1 LMVESIQL
9 IRQIAVRAIV
19 TENFKEQVSAEIQ
32 RNLQQIDAELQQL
45 EFKGKRAIADIEK
58 QSQGIITDEIK
69 FQVESIRQ
77 QVEAEKL
84 RLLQL
89 REEMQGQSQA
99 LAELPIGSV
108 VTQFTVENPVDVRIG
123 ENIFQRLEGGEILV
137 KDGIIQ
143 EIRL

>member
-1 LMVESIQL
+1 MVESIQL

-99 LAELPIGSV
+99 L
-108 VTQFTVENPVDVRIG
+108 
-123 ENIFQRLEGGEILV
+123 
-137 KDGIIQ
+137 
-143 EIRL
+143 

>member
-1 LMVESIQL
+1 MAESISL

-19 TENFKEQVSAEIQ
+19 TENFKTQVASEIS

-58 QSQGIITDEIK
+58 KTGGLATADTRMQIETVRG
-69 FQVESIRQ
+69 QVEQ
-77 QVEAEKL
+77 EKM

-89 REEMQGQSQA
+89 KEEMQSQSQA
-99 LAELPIGSV
+99 LTELPIGSV
-108 VTQFTVENPVDVRIG
+108 VTQFTVENPVEVRVG

-143 EIRL
+143 EIRI

>member
-1 LMVESIQL
+1 MVESIQL
-9 IRQIAVRAIV
+9 VRQIAVRAIV
-19 TENFKEQVSAEIQ
+19 TENFKSQVGNEIN

-58 QSQGIITDEIK
+58 KGGGVMSTDTRV
-69 FQVESIRQ
+69 QVETIRQ
-77 QVEAEKL
+77 QVEQEKV

-89 REEMQGQSQA
+89 KEEMQGQFQA
-99 LAELPIGSV
+99 LTELPLGSV
-108 VTQFTVENPVDVRIG
+108 VTQFTVENPVEVRVG

-143 EIRL
+143 EIRV

>member
-1 LMVESIQL
+1 MVETIQL
-9 IRQIAVRAIV
+9 VRQIQVKAIV
-19 TENFKEQVSAEIQ
+19 TENFKGQVAAEIN

-58 QSQGIITDEIK
+58 RSPQPMPPEVRA
-69 FQVESIRQ
+69 QVETIRQ

-84 RLLQL
+84 RLMQL
-89 REEMQGQSQA
+89 KEEMTAQSNA
-99 LAELPIGSV
+99 LNELPIGSV
-108 VTQFTVENPVDVRIG
+108 VTQFTVENQVEVRIG

-143 EIRL
+143 EIRI

>member
-1 LMVESIQL
+1 MVESIQL

-19 TENFKEQVSAEIQ
+19 TENFKNQVSNEIQ

-45 EFKGKRAIADIEK
+45 EFKGKRAISEIEK
-58 QSQGIITDEIK
+58 RSQGVMTADARVQIETIRG
-69 FQVESIRQ
+69 QVEQ
-77 QVEAEKL
+77 EKM

-89 REEMQGQSQA
+89 KEEMMGQNQA
-99 LAELPIGSV
+99 LSELPIGSV
-108 VTQFTVENPVDVRIG
+108 VTQFTVENPVEVRVG

-143 EIRL
+143 EIRI